1 MTNTIDT
8 SVTFEELKN
17 QARDAITLAG
27 KSYLSLTKTVGLY
40 RAALTLKS
48 PYYGEDE
55 ARASS
60 HAYNLIEKWL
70 IQAGMP
76 KAQARVTASNS
87 KSPSVLAEKVLTL
100 GLSEEIYN
108 AVPTDKCCKAAK
120 SVTEETVGSLNKIK
134 LSKAGRLNKAGK
146 AKFGIK
152 DEVKPVK
159 PVTPVNPKGESDGG
173 DDDDLSDNKELSDCL
188 NRIEKIKQTAASTL
202 CESSR
207 IELKGAV
214 LDLLHTLRTAS
225 NAIA

>member
-8 SVTFEELKN
+8 SVTFEELKT
-17 QARDAITLAG
+17 QACDAITLAG

-60 HAYNLIEKWL
+60 HAYNLIERWL
-70 IQAGMP
+70 IQSGMP

-108 AVPTDKCCKAAK
+108 AMPTEKCCKAAK

-146 AKFGIK
+146 AQFGIK

-159 PVTPVNPKGESDGG
+159 PVTPVKPVNPKGESDGG
-173 DDDDLSDNKELSDCL
+173 DDDDLSDNKELFDCL

-214 LDLLHTLRTAS
+214 LDLLNTLTP
-225 NAIA
+225 AIA

>member
-8 SVTFEELKN
+8 SVTFEELKT

-152 DEVKPVK
+152 DEVKSEKEETK
-159 PVTPVNPKGESDGG
+159 PFTSQEVSEDT
-173 DDDDLSDNKELSDCL
+173 DLSDDKELFDCL
-188 NRIEKIKQTAASTL
+188 NRIEKIKQTASSTL

-214 LDLLHTLRTAS
+214 LDLLQTLTPAI
-225 NAIA
+225 NAAA

>member
-8 SVTFEELKN
+8 SATFDEIKN

-48 PYYGEDE
+48 PHYNVDDT

-108 AVPTDKCCKAAK
+108 AMPTDKCCKAAK
-120 SVTEETVGSLNKIK
+120 AVTEETVGSLNKIK
-134 LSKAGRLNKAGK
+134 LSKAGRLSKA
-146 AKFGIK
+146 AKENFGIK
-152 DEVKPVK
+152 DEVKPVVPVVPVK
-159 PVTPVNPKGESDGG
+159 PVLLGSDG
-173 DDDDLSDNKELSDCL
+173 DDNDLTDDKELFDCL
-188 NRIEKIKQTAASTL
+188 NRIEKIKQTAANTL

-214 LDLLHTLRTAS
+214 LDLLHTLTP
-225 NAIA
+225 AIA

>member
-8 SVTFEELKN
+8 SVTFEELKT

-152 DEVKPVK
+152 DEVKSEEEETK
-159 PVTPVNPKGESDGG
+159 PFTSQVVSEDT
-173 DDDDLSDNKELSDCL
+173 DLSDDKELFDCL

-214 LDLLHTLRTAS
+214 LDLLQTLTPAI
-225 NAIA
+225 NAAA

>member
-8 SVTFEELKN
+8 SATFDELKN

-48 PYYGEDE
+48 PHYDEDDT
-55 ARASS
+55 AKASS

-108 AVPTDKCCKAAK
+108 AMPTDKCCKAAK
-120 SVTEETVGSLNKIK
+120 AVTKETVGNLNKIK
-134 LSKAGRLNKAGK
+134 LSKAGRLSKSAKAN
-146 AKFGIK
+146 FGIT
-152 DEVKPVK
+152 DEVKPAFDPPK
-159 PVTPVNPKGESDGG
+159 PFVSLEGQSDEEFF
-173 DDDDLSDNKELSDCL
+173 DDKELFDCL
-188 NRIEKIKQTAASTL
+188 IRIEKIKQTASSSL

-207 IELKGAV
+207 IELKSAV
-214 LDLLHTLRTAS
+214 LDLLTSLTP
-225 NAIA
+225 AIA

>member
-8 SVTFEELKN
+8 SVTFEELKT

-152 DEVKPVK
+152 DEVKSEKEETK
-159 PVTPVNPKGESDGG
+159 PFTSQEVSEDT
-173 DDDDLSDNKELSDCL
+173 DLSDNKELSDCL